1 MKFSTILTLVAV
13 ASMSTGTDGCIGQP
27 ELSFKTTPSNDG
39 SIDHDNILEVESS
52 GKFTCYSRSC
62 PGKYFPE
69 CKDSRSY
76 AFQCHG
82 TWLDCNEGSDCKL
95 EDDNA
100 VPSNDGSIDHGN
112 ILPLWK

>member
-1 MKFSTILTLVAV
+1 MEFSTILTLVAM

-27 ELSFKTTPSNDG
+27 ELSFKTTPSND
-39 SIDHDNILEVESS
+39 
-52 GKFTCYSRSC
+52 K
-62 PGKYFPE
+62 
-69 CKDSRSY
+69 
-76 AFQCHG
+76 
-82 TWLDCNEGSDCKL
+82 GSDCKL